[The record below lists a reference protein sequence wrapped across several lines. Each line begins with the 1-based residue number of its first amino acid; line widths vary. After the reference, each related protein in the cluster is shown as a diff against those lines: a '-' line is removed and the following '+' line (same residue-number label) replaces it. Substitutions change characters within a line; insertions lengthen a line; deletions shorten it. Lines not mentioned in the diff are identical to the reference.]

1 MFVEFNV
8 KNLFGKIPVTSEL
21 NLYYEQLIKA
31 IAEKISSFIDT
42 SNVEKIVVP
51 NDFIADVVEYQRL
64 LNMENPSVTNNEFG
78 RAFGKILYD
87 KNADKYVVFID
98 PNYATFLMEDT
109 LYNVCFNNLDEEYKK
124 NFYVLRQQAL
134 NLLAH
139 ELIHAEF
146 ASHAIVP
153 EVTAD
158 YESQVESLL
167 YQLFDEYYA
176 CRRSTIVSSEYIISY
191 DEKYI
196 NEIEQKIID
205 EKWKYKT
212 HQTELNEFCLL
223 FHSLTKQCLIGMV
236 SVLGSLEG
244 KKTEEPLYKSCRLGF
259 LVDDFRIEF
268 DKMYV
273 AFLAGNA
280 ITMPPLLAECINQYF
295 DSFGVYISER
305 PEGMYYH
312 IPN

>member
-8 KNLFGKIPVTSEL
+8 KNLLGKIPVTSEL

-31 IAEKISSFIDT
+31 IAEKFFSFIDT

-51 NDFIADVVEYQRL
+51 DDFIADVVEYQGL

-98 PNYATFLMEDT
+98 PNFATFLMEDT
-109 LYNVCFNNLDEEYKK
+109 MYNACFNNLDAEYKK
-124 NFYVLRQQAL
+124 NLYALRQQAL

-139 ELIHAEF
+139 ELAHVEF

-176 CRRSTIVSSEYIISY
+176 CRRSAVVSSEYIISH

-196 NEIEQKIID
+196 NDIEQKTID

-236 SVLGSLEG
+236 SVLGSLDG

-273 AFLAGNA
+273 AFLDGKT
-280 ITMPPLLAECINQYF
+280 ITMPRVLAACVNRYF
-295 DSFGVYISER
+295 NSFGVYIAKH
-305 PEGMYYH
+305 PEGMYYD
-312 IPN
+312 IPD